1 MGTAESEE
9 LDGLW
14 TSHFT
19 FIALFLL
26 SVTYGASVTLFKVGQ
41 RPCSTATGGPGRPT
55 TRGSPGQ
62 SRAPHAPSSQVKWV
76 FVALLQEPQLTH
88 DYANVRPP
96 AWAWRA
102 SSAGLSSALPTSE
115 HR

>member
-1 MGTAESEE
+1 MPTELDLQDLCVGTAESEE

-55 TRGSPGQ
+55 TRGSRVG
-62 SRAPHAPSSQVKWV
+62 A
-76 FVALLQEPQLTH
+76 EPLT
-88 DYANVRPP
+88 RPP
-96 AWAWRA
+96 
-102 SSAGLSSALPTSE
+102 